1 MAACCTDDLGLPV
14 SPRTV
19 ARLLRALGFSPRLN
33 CKCIPSSSPAERNA
47 QFEFIARLRNACEAK
62 HSPIISID
70 TKKKELI
77 GRFRNDGVSWQQ
89 QPVPVNDHD
98 FRSHAAGLAV
108 PHGIY
113 DTLANRGF
121 VRVGVS
127 SDTAFF
133 AVDNLNAWWR
143 QDGQQRYPEAS
154 SLVILA
160 DCGGSNSY
168 RSRAWKYA
176 LQHHFCNA
184 HQIAVTVAHYPA
196 GCSKYNPIEHRLFS
210 QISRNWSGCPLES
223 FELILNYI
231 ASTSTRTGLAV
242 TSELN
247 RKQYETGIQITDE
260 QMAAINI
267 TPGEHMPKWNYT
279 LSPFSN

>member
-1 MAACCTDDLGLPV
+1 M
-14 SPRTV
+14 
-19 ARLLRALGFSPRLN
+19 
-33 CKCIPSSSPAERNA
+33 
-47 QFEFIARLRNACEAK
+47 
-62 HSPIISID
+62 
-70 TKKKELI
+70 I

-176 LQHHFCNA
+176 LQHHFCNV

-247 RKQYETGIQITDE
+247 RKQYETGIHITDE

-267 TPGEHMPKWNYT
+267 TPGEHIPKWNYT